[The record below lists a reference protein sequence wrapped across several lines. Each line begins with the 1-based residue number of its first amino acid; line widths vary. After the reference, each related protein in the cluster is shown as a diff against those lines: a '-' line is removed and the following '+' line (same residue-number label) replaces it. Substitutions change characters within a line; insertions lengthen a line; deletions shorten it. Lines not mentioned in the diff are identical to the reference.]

1 MKESM
6 KYLHRSQLHF
16 LLEFQNTFLEEI
28 VGIHEVFNR
37 LTTMDYGCMV
47 AATKMLP
54 DGFE

>member
-47 AATKMLP
+47 AATKMLT